1 MRRLIK
7 NDRLAEFF
15 LKVSFIPQKL
25 EKHNYTY
32 LTLLKG
38 IFNFSKHFMIRLTHF
53 LFSKPI

>member
-7 NDRLAEFF
+7 NDRLAEF

-32 LTLLKG
+32 FTLLKG

>member
-7 NDRLAEFF
+7 NDRLAEF

-38 IFNFSKHFMIRLTHF
+38 IFNFSKHFMKGLTHF

>member
-38 IFNFSKHFMIRLTHF
+38 IFNFFENIL
-53 LFSKPI
+53 